1 MNSIKVIENELV
13 MLLANGFLAVM
24 ITMTTVVH
32 RGPKIWTENINT
44 ERFAFNICYM
54 LLYW

>member
-32 RGPKIWTENINT
+32 RGPKI
-44 ERFAFNICYM
+44 
-54 LLYW
+54 